1 MASETHNEAATM
13 HAGTEV
19 PADAHQGG
27 GNFPPFDGTTFPSQL
42 LWLAITFGLFYYL
55 MAKVALPRI
64 AGILEDRED
73 RIAGDMA
80 EADRLKRETDEAI
93 AAYEQALAEA
103 RNKAHGIAVATR
115 EKLDADVA
123 AKRATAEEGLASKL
137 AEAEAR
143 IAEIKTAALAEV
155 GTIAS
160 DTTEAVVGT
169 LVGGKVTQAE
179 LTEAVS
185 ASMAD

>member
-1 MASETHNEAATM
+1 MASETHNETAAT
-13 HAGTEV
+13 HVGTEV
-19 PADAHQGG
+19 PADAHHEG
-27 GNFPPFDGTTFPSQL
+27 GNFPPFDSSTFPSQL
-42 LWLAITFGLFYYL
+42 LWLAIAFGLFYYL

-103 RNKAHGIAVATR
+103 RLKANSIAAATR
-115 EKLDADVA
+115 DKLDADVA
-123 AKRATAEEGLASKL
+123 AKREAAEEGLAGKL
-137 AEAEAR
+137 AEAEER
-143 IAEIKTAALAEV
+143 IASIKAAALEEV

-160 DTTEAVVGT
+160 ETAEAVVT
-169 LVGGKVTQAE
+169 SLIGGKVTKTE
-179 LTEAVS
+179 LSKAIS